1 VPDPADDFAVWA
13 SLEGVPSAL
22 AATRD
27 GIDAL
32 LRDRG
37 LRRTTA
43 ELTAESLLRGAVASA
58 RLDGSSATAE
68 EMGAGRDPVAA
79 GAARLNGQL
88 LSLVPVIRHSP
99 MQALARMHSLA
110 APQDAPSDE
119 VGRPR
124 GAPGVAARLQA
135 LSRQLVAPTEAP
147 ALAVAALAHAEVASL
162 RPFESANGLVARALE
177 RLVLVTR
184 GVDPASMTVPEGGHL
199 ATADAYREALAAY
212 AEGSLEGR
220 RRWLLYAATALASGV
235 SLSPL
240 MSYRD

>member
-1 VPDPADDFAVWA
+1 MPDPADDFAVWA

-58 RLDGSSATAE
+58 RLDGSRATAE
-68 EMGAGRDPVAA
+68 ELRAGSDPVAA
-79 GAARLNGQL
+79 AAVRLNGQL
-88 LSLVPVIRHSP
+88 LSLVPVIGRSP

-124 GAPGVAARLQA
+124 GAPGVAARL
-135 LSRQLVAPTEAP
+135 
-147 ALAVAALAHAEVASL
+147 
-162 RPFESANGLVARALE
+162 
-177 RLVLVTR
+177 
-184 GVDPASMTVPEGGHL
+184 
-199 ATADAYREALAAY
+199 
-212 AEGSLEGR
+212 
-220 RRWLLYAATALASGV
+220 
-235 SLSPL
+235 
-240 MSYRD
+240 